1 MTVVYI
7 TKTAEQTLDVI
18 QAYKAAKM
26 PLEEAQDFTD
36 DLLERALDAVETN
49 PARYPPDPGALQ
61 MGVTLQRW
69 LDVDSQ
75 YLCLYRYFPKEDI
88 ALMDIFASTRQNY
101 LSLLY
106 IAQLSRP

>member
-1 MTVVYI
+1 MTDVYI

-18 QAYKAAKM
+18 QAYKAARM
-26 PLEEAQDFTD
+26 SLEEAQDFTD

-88 ALMDIFASTRQNY
+88 VLLDIFSSTRQNY

-106 IAQLSRP
+106 MIQLSRP

>member
-1 MTVVYI
+1 
-7 TKTAEQTLDVI
+7 
-18 QAYKAAKM
+18 M

-69 LDVDSQ
+69 LVVDSQ
-75 YLCLYRYFPKEDI
+75 YLCLYWYFHKEDI
-88 ALMDIFASTRQNY
+88 ALLDIFASTRQNF

-106 IAQLSRP
+106 MAQLSRQ